1 MKSLIAELERMD
13 DAFLPWRLPT
23 DSEWLVDDLDDIRK
37 RVQRENYFA
46 LNLAVGLGVPV
57 PRSQP

>member
-1 MKSLIAELERMD
+1 MKPMIAELQRID
-13 DAFLPWRLPT
+13 DAFLPWRLPL

-37 RVQRENYFA
+37 RVQRENHFA